1 MSGVDPSLQN
11 RLKYIALVEA
21 CAMDQHLAKEM
32 RPFYE
37 EVQAHYDISDDFFA
51 LFLDPSRTYSCAYFE
66 RPEMTLAEAQQ
77 AKLDLTL
84 SKCDL
89 RPGMRLLDI
98 GCGWGALVRRAAEG
112 FGVHAIGLTLSANQ
126 HAFANRLAEKRV
138 AAGKVEVRLMGW
150 EDFHEPVDCI
160 VSVGAFE
167 HFRAQRYEAFFERC
181 RQLLPANGRMLL
193 HTIVWPTIA
202 TQLRSGLELEH
213 EHVLFGKFIRQHI
226 FPGGQLC
233 APEAVLSHAENA
245 GFALA
250 RTQSLQ
256 QHYART
262 LQTWAANLEAGKAQ
276 AVAAASEKTY
286 EIYMHYLTG
295 CARLFASG
303 HLDVVQFSLEPSA
316 GALREAA

>member
-1 MSGVDPSLQN
+1 
-11 RLKYIALVEA
+11 
-21 CAMDQHLAKEM
+21 
-32 RPFYE
+32 
-37 EVQAHYDISDDFFA
+37 
-51 LFLDPSRTYSCAYFE
+51 
-66 RPEMTLAEAQQ
+66 MTLAEAQQ
-77 AKLDLTL
+77 AKIDLTL

-98 GCGWGALVRRAAEG
+98 GCGWGALVRRAAER

-126 HAFANRLAEKRV
+126 HAFANRLLAESP
-138 AAGKVEVRLMGW
+138 ASAGSVDVRLMGW
-150 EDFHEPVDCI
+150 EDFHEPVDRI

-181 RQLLPANGRMLL
+181 RELLPATGRMLL

-233 APEAVLSHAENA
+233 APEAVLIHAEKA
-245 GFALA
+245 GFAVA

-262 LQTWAANLEAGKAQ
+262 LQTWAANLEAAKAR
-276 AVAAASEKTY
+276 AIAAASEKTF

-295 CARLFASG
+295 CARLFTSG
-303 HLDVVQFSLEPSA
+303 HLDVMQFSLEPSA
-316 GALREAA
+316 AAICEAA